1 MEMGFERLPGVCR
14 IRRVYLMESS
24 TTFISPII
32 PPSSNNKKLNSLQ
45 RESEITHIAI
55 LVLVAEP
62 IQLAASWR
70 RWFVRYIYIHSA
82 HDELVGKRQLAA
94 VITRRIKWSQ
104 DKEIGS
110 TGRKVFFLAIYIYY
124 LYVHIYIYPL
134 ISLSS
139 ATVGCFLKQPA
150 KTLWIDS
157 NARALLLYTDY
168 IYMHINTYINP
179 FLLPSLMYITLYL
192 PYTTSLA
199 QSR

>member
-1 MEMGFERLPGVCR
+1 MIC
-14 IRRVYLMESS
+14 
-24 TTFISPII
+24 
-32 PPSSNNKKLNSLQ
+32 SL
-45 RESEITHIAI
+45 
-55 LVLVAEP
+55 
-62 IQLAASWR
+62 
-70 RWFVRYIYIHSA
+70 YIYTVHTMSSLESA
-82 HDELVGKRQLAA
+82 NLLPLLHAGSNGAK
-94 VITRRIKWSQ
+94 TRKSEAQ
-104 DKEIGS
+104 G
-110 TGRKVFFLAIYIYY
+110 GRFFFAIYIYY